1 MKKTLFLASLLAACF
16 SSAYGDN
23 STTTGNT
30 YTVLDGAFCNEA
42 NHVTYDG
49 LGTFSVLSSATT
61 EIDVTIS
68 LSALDTYL
76 ATNDYTSSGFV
87 TWTYNVSSG
96 LNSWGLNDTK
106 TGIIGS
112 WDGGTNGNVTTYD
125 ELKKYAVGDT
135 LTLTITNDP
144 KKAAS
149 VNDGIYVYATSEN
162 GEAVTVWS
170 SGGLYNSYATNTT
183 AYTVNT
189 NYVTSVTIKTES
201 TLDTSTWE
209 PPVVLKPF
217 VPTRTDDT
225 SLGRVMCVGDSI
237 THGISDATWRWQLFK
252 LLTDNGIE
260 HEIEG
265 PLKGFD
271 ARYGFKQTGT
281 VISEGLTKNSLTASY
296 GKQEFN
302 NVHLAQSSGRAHELV
317 NDSNTRYSGF
327 STEEAAR
334 QYNANT
340 YIMMIGTNDLLS
352 DTNNDF
358 KTQSQGGSERIN
370 PEEYAPYMQK
380 LLGGEV
386 TYDAESNSYSWNG
399 TLGGNMLTAVND
411 MLNEESDKLYLM
423 NIPCW
428 GDHGN
433 NNLEKNHYAVQ
444 EYNRLLEQWVDTYN
458 QQYGNE
464 AYSQPVKLVNVNE
477 GLEDLTS
484 SLSFKGHN
492 DFFRAPGSGNSSDGL
507 HPNEQGSLIIAGNLA
522 KAMGIG
528 GRTAG
533 LARSDK
539 DSAPSIWH
547 SATVGTDG
555 TVAAGKSLSVAENIF
570 TQDGGYSVD
579 FFASFGNGATDG
591 WQTAV
596 DAGMNI
602 TIGDGI
608 NSGSLSLSEGYI
620 MWGGKVLYCQD
631 TSNFTDNLRVVWHN
645 GNAEDNV
652 LSGYYVWLGDM
663 LIGQGLS
670 ANAAGSALNGIT
682 VSASG
687 AAGSVTDLSWANAAY
702 APTTTLITSAEHAY
716 RVAQT
721 AGNAKLV
728 VTSGVSYEGI
738 TPVNASGGKVMVTSG
753 TADATYTS
761 ILSSDNAATT
771 ETPAWCAMVNTAF
784 SNDINVQF
792 TGNISATLIGA
803 MNNGSGDGA
812 GKLVLDIA
820 AGSKIGDDGAYGT
833 GNGATGVKAAI
844 AGLFGHKGGSGKAN
858 EFNVYINGGELSNN
872 VVGGSISGGGS
883 LDSVLIAMNSG
894 KIIGNIYG
902 GSNNEGGDS
911 SNDDV
916 KNIANAVVGKA
927 QIIINGGEV
936 TGDIV
941 AGGSAGTIGNVD
953 VLITDGIIGGDI
965 IKGNAKRSPN
975 ASTNVTVIGNKASIG
990 GDIAADT
997 VTLQDVATSDSAT
1010 GFDKYSNNITAEKL
1024 VLNNVQTDL
1033 GASINVS
1040 EIVVSNSDTSLIMG
1054 DIATLESLTLDA
1066 GATFGVFKAAESR
1079 AAESNSETTLTLTT
1093 LTVGKG
1099 ATLNA
1104 NIVLGKDSTLRL
1116 EDCLTM
1122 GSSVALATDMTID
1135 LSADLLTLLYQGET
1149 IDIFASVDSLTLDGI
1164 NIDKDTITEVNF
1176 TVDNM
1181 VQTFDMAYSNVGTV
1195 SITLIP
1201 EPTTTTLSLLAL
1213 AGLMVRRRRH

>member
-49 LGTFSVLSSATT
+49 LGKFSVLSSPTT

-68 LSALDTYL
+68 ISALETYL

-96 LNSWGLNDTK
+96 LNSWGLNDTEG
-106 TGIIGS
+106 GIIGAFN
-112 WDGGTNGNVTTYD
+112 GQTNGTETAYAT
-125 ELKKYAVGDT
+125 LKQYAVGDS

-144 KKAAS
+144 QKDS
-149 VNDGIYVYATSEN
+149 TVNDGIYVYATSST
-162 GEAVTVWS
+162 GEAVKVWS
-170 SGGLYNSYATNTT
+170 SGNLLRSAASATT

-217 VPTRTDDT
+217 VPTRTDGT
-225 SLGRVMCVGDSI
+225 SIGRVMFVGDSI
-237 THGISDATWRWQLFK
+237 THGVSDATWRWQLFK

-260 HEIEG
+260 NEIEG

-271 ARYGFKQTGT
+271 SRYGFKQTGT
-281 VISEGLTKNSLTASY
+281 VISEGLTQNSLTASY

-317 NDSNTRYSGF
+317 NDSNSRYSGF
-327 STEEAAR
+327 STEDAAR

-358 KTQSQGGSERIN
+358 KTQSQPNGSVLIT
-370 PEEYAPYMQK
+370 PEQYAPYMQK

-386 TYDAESNSYSWNG
+386 TYDAESNSYSWND

-423 NIPCW
+423 SIPCW

-444 EYNRLLEQWVDTYN
+444 EYNRLLEQWVEAYN

-492 DFFRAPGSGNSSDGL
+492 DFFNSSSDRL

-539 DSAPSIWH
+539 DSAPSIWN

-555 TVAAGKSLSVAENIF
+555 IVAAGSTLSVAENIF

-579 FFASFGNGATDG
+579 FSAAFGNGATDG
-591 WQTAV
+591 WQTAA

-608 NSGSLSLSEGYI
+608 NSGTLSLSEGYI
-620 MWGGKVLYCQD
+620 MWGSKVLYCQD
-631 TSNFTDNLRVVWHN
+631 TSSIGDNLRVVWHN

-702 APTTTLITSAEHAY
+702 APTTTLLTSAEHAY

-738 TPVNASGGKVMVTSG
+738 NPINASGGKVMVTSG
-753 TADATYTS
+753 TTNATYTG
-761 ILSSDNAATT
+761 ILSSENAATT

-833 GNGATGVKAAI
+833 GNGNTGVKAAI
-844 AGLFGHKGGSGKAN
+844 AGLFGNKGNSGKAD

-911 SNDDV
+911 SNADV
-916 KNIANAVVGKA
+916 QNIANAVVGKA
-927 QIIINGGEV
+927 QIIVNGGEV

-953 VLITDGIIGGDI
+953 VLITDGIIGGNI
-965 IKGNAKRSPN
+965 IKGNAERSQN

-990 GDIAADT
+990 GDIEADT
-997 VTLQDVATSDSAT
+997 VTLQDVASSDSAT
-1010 GFDKYSNNITAEKL
+1010 GFDKYSNNITADKL

-1066 GATFGVFKAAESR
+1066 GSTFGAFKAAESR